1 MGPHAWFWAN
11 PKGIQV
17 GSDGGRLA
25 VRPATGDQRS
35 SARPAFHILAIEP
48 GIRFLLD
55 IDEKVSGTILGCR
68 RLLKRRGSLCSDIA
82 GRVNDTKSWDV
93 ASHIA

>member
-1 MGPHAWFWAN
+1 M
-11 PKGIQV
+11 

-25 VRPATGDQRS
+25 VRPATGDYRS
-35 SARPAFHILAIEP
+35 SARPAFDIFAIEP
-48 GIRFLLD
+48 GICFLLD
-55 IDEKVSGTILGCR
+55 IDEQVSGTIVGCR
-68 RLLKRRGSLCSDIA
+68 RLLKRRGSLCSDKA

>member
-1 MGPHAWFWAN
+1 MPGFGRTRKGYRWAATEADWRYV
-11 PKGIQV
+11 PQ
-17 GSDGGRLA
+17 
-25 VRPATGDQRS
+25 PATIVRS

-55 IDEKVSGTILGCR
+55 IDEQVSGTILGCR
-68 RLLKRRGSLCSDIA
+68 RLLKRRGSLGSDIA